1 MTRLICRCT
10 QVEGSH
16 HNISCRLHGIVSA
29 DNILL
34 PQRAPTMKMP
44 DVKMERPV
52 PQPMIM
58 QVSPTALI
66 HAINQCLIQE
76 GREPLPVGATVSV
89 RVPGGGDW
97 SNTDLELDERDRPL
111 EIRWER

>member
-1 MTRLICRCT
+1 
-10 QVEGSH
+10 
-16 HNISCRLHGIVSA
+16 
-29 DNILL
+29 
-34 PQRAPTMKMP
+34 MKMP

-52 PQPMIM
+52 PQPMVM

-76 GREPLPVGATVSV
+76 GREPLPIGATVSV